1 MFVKIVIPLMTTLL
15 ILIVVINSLNSTL
28 WLKLHQVH
36 ELRNYYLLTIN
47 LYSKINSTLDKV
59 LDHEICRALKSEYSD
74 CKVIAKNIAIMI
86 SNELLKV
93 SRRVAKYNYSI
104 NYAVKTFKIFWKD
117 NKTILKMYLTSRLGN
132 HSINSTLIGSS
143 SIDVCELL
151 RVRLRVV
158 NLLSRHLEHIE
169 VSISSNDTS
178 ITYKVREIIYTK
190 IRNVIKSINTKLKLN
205 VKLLKGIFQLVE
217 VNNQSLLYEG
227 YLMLRITLRQVNIH
241 KSLCRPE
248 ITKILKLSSRVKVEL
263 SSKLDKIPK
272 MIKIV

>member
-1 MFVKIVIPLMTTLL
+1 MFVKIVIPLVTILL
-15 ILIVVINSLNSTL
+15 ILIVVINGLNSTL

-36 ELRNYYLLTIN
+36 ELRNYYLLTVN

-59 LDHEICRALKSEYSD
+59 LDYEICRAIESGYSD
-74 CKVIAKNIAIMI
+74 CEVIAKNIAMMI
-86 SNELLKV
+86 NNELLKV
-93 SRRVAKYNYSI
+93 SRHVAKYNYTI
-104 NYAVKTFKIFWKD
+104 NYVIKTFKISWAD
-117 NKTILKMYLTSRLGN
+117 NKTILKIYLTSRLGN
-132 HSINSTLIGSS
+132 HSIDSVLIGSS
-143 SIDVCELL
+143 NIDICELL
-151 RVRLRVV
+151 RVRMRIV

-227 YLMLRITLRQVNIH
+227 YLMLKITLRQVNIH